1 MNTSGEAA
9 RRLVRRRVEI
19 SIAASPFGGISI
31 PQTKTTQQV
40 GNNHVFI
47 HVSYVLYLASVFLT

>member
-40 GNNHVFI
+40 GNKIMSSFM
-47 HVSYVLYLASVFLT
+47 LAMFCILPLCF